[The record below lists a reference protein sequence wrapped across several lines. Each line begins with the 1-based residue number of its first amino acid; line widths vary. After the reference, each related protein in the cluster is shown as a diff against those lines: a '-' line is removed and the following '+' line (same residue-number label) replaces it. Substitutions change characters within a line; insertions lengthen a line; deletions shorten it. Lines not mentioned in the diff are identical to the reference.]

1 MDSNAPLEQ
10 SAPSAPHFSSE
21 GQDQI
26 ANKKSHNKTI
36 IILLSIFSI
45 IATAAAV
52 VFGVMYFT
60 NQKPT
65 DQPTP
70 ETSVQEEETE
80 QAAEE
85 TEITDENLK
94 KDLDEKIS
102 ILFNTDF
109 TGASLTAKGI
119 GLYDEKL
126 FHDGDIGQSEKV
138 RSVIKNALQLEAL
151 NEQEI
156 NAAVAQSGLTGE
168 DEKTFRNFKPKGIK
182 GGLVAQRYREI
193 FGKDFEIGPISVYCG
208 EYEYNAQYNFYYDA
222 GFGCGGTTPIQRL
235 YYKNHYVTDSNHAY
249 VYVSAGFL
257 APTFGISSEG
267 YVAENPP
274 YNIYCDIANSPKENS
289 TEISDSAKICE
300 SFQDP
305 EESAKFTI
313 NESNYQ
319 QFAQYRF
326 VFDRAND
333 GNYYFDK
340 VEKIDSE

>member
-1 MDSNAPLEQ
+1 MDSNTSLEQ

-102 ILFNTDF
+102 IL
-109 TGASLTAKGI
+109 
-119 GLYDEKL
+119 
-126 FHDGDIGQSEKV
+126 
-138 RSVIKNALQLEAL
+138 
-151 NEQEI
+151 
-156 NAAVAQSGLTGE
+156 
-168 DEKTFRNFKPKGIK
+168 
-182 GGLVAQRYREI
+182 
-193 FGKDFEIGPISVYCG
+193 
-208 EYEYNAQYNFYYDA
+208 
-222 GFGCGGTTPIQRL
+222 
-235 YYKNHYVTDSNHAY
+235 
-249 VYVSAGFL
+249 
-257 APTFGISSEG
+257 
-267 YVAENPP
+267 
-274 YNIYCDIANSPKENS
+274 YNISLCGPHCGHPLSPPASPSRHAAEARLFPQIRGRS
-289 TEISDSAKICE
+289 
-300 SFQDP
+300 
-305 EESAKFTI
+305 
-313 NESNYQ
+313 Y
-319 QFAQYRF
+319 YR
-326 VFDRAND
+326 
-333 GNYYFDK
+333 
-340 VEKIDSE
+340 